1 MSQILVPLRP
11 AMMTPELLR
20 CSDNQYRQVILG
32 VGPYIADYPE
42 QVLVSGV
49 VQNWCGQ

>member
-1 MSQILVPLRP
+1 MPLRP
-11 AMMTPELLR
+11 VMTTPELLW
-20 CSDNQYRQVILG
+20 CSDNRYRQVIFG

-49 VQNWCGQ
+49 VQNWCGW